1 MSQPAFNPR
10 AMIMARRALELT
22 QTALAERAG
31 VTQGAISHWEK
42 GIRTPGDAIG
52 ELASALEV
60 LPKTL
65 LDSEVSTTTP
75 MFRAA
80 ATRSKKAARKVES
93 RIELARLAAARILE
107 EVELSPALD
116 WPTEDDPLPSDPD
129 AAAAQLRVV
138 WRIPPGPILDLA
150 GYIEAA
156 GGVVIKSRFGSDKVD
171 AAFAHPRRDA
181 IRWMLLNVETPD
193 PARARLTLAHE
204 LGHAILHHYD
214 AFNVPNEEEREA
226 QAYRFALAL
235 LVPADEFVR
244 DVAVHGCL
252 WSDFLVLRQKWGVS
266 AAALSRRARD
276 LALVSNHRYAGLSI
290 DRRQAG
296 HWYEEPGEVETE
308 TPTTFAETVAV
319 LRSDGQFNDADFEA
333 TTGLP
338 YSRLTDL
345 LPEQFPATTP
355 PRAGLRI
362 VR

>member
-1 MSQPAFNPR
+1 
-10 AMIMARRALELT
+10 MIMARRALELT
-22 QTALAERAG
+22 QTALAARAG

-42 GIRTPGDAIG
+42 GIRTPEEAIG
-52 ELASALEV
+52 DLASALEV

-65 LDSEVSTTTP
+65 LDSDVSTTTP

-80 ATRSKKAARKVES
+80 ATKSKKTARKVEG

-107 EVELSPALD
+107 VVELSPAMA
-116 WPTEDDPLPSDPD
+116 WPSEEDPLPGDPE

-181 IRWMLLNVETPD
+181 IRWMLLNIETPD
-193 PARARLTLAHE
+193 AARARLTLAHE

-235 LVPADEFVR
+235 LVPADEFVQ
-244 DVAVHGCL
+244 DVAIHGCL
-252 WSDFLVLRQKWGVS
+252 WQDFLVLRQKWGVS

-276 LALVSNHRYAGLSI
+276 LALVSNQRYTGLSI

-296 HWYEEPGEVETE
+296 HWFQEPGAVEPE
-308 TPTTFAETVAV
+308 APTTLADTVEL
-319 LRSDGQFNDADFEA
+319 LRRDANFSDADFEE

-338 YSRLTDL
+338 YSRLSDL
-345 LPEQFPATTP
+345 LPEQFPAAAP
-355 PRAGLRI
+355 PRAGLRL